1 MFFKITCTSM
11 PLPQEFTIECVT
23 LKAPVTGA
31 GVGVGVGAGVG
42 EGFGVGVG
50 VGAGVGVGDGAGVGV
65 GAVEPLGRTERF
77 CRAVALPPG

>member
-1 MFFKITCTSM
+1 M

-42 EGFGVGVG
+42 VGEGFGVEVG

>member
-1 MFFKITCTSM
+1 M

-31 GVGVGVGAGVG
+31 GVGVGVGVG

-50 VGAGVGVGDGAGVGV
+50 VGAGVGVGVGDGAGVGV

>member
-1 MFFKITCTSM
+1 M

-31 GVGVGVGAGVG
+31 GVGVGVGVG

-50 VGAGVGVGDGAGVGV
+50 VGAGVGVGVGDGAGVGV
-65 GAVEPLGRTERF
+65 GAVMPLGRTERF
-77 CRAVALPPG
+77 CRTVALPPG

>member
-1 MFFKITCTSM
+1 M

-31 GVGVGVGAGVG
+31 GVGVGVGVG

-50 VGAGVGVGDGAGVGV
+50 VGVGAGVGVGVGDGAGVGV